1 MSQNFLFDSYAFS
14 LNPDGSV
21 RVTDN
26 SNSTTA
32 VLPANI
38 WKLLTTLTPA
48 ECLAVRDGVAALA
61 TTRSHATDSGPADG
75 DDHEHEIPE
84 GAQKLSVRARVVVP
98 GPLLIQNREVAVAG
112 LKVVTFRS
120 DPTNV
125 PRATDGRARAAEE
138 TILGIVVHTVKG
150 TKGPLREGKRNSDR
164 VYDYA
169 RYQATTTRE
178 VSWHFTVG
186 TDATVVQSADTNWL
200 CWHAGHVNSRT
211 IGIELVQDNDGSL
224 YTLQI
229 DAAVALIETL
239 CRELG
244 ISRRTPMRA
253 GKPFAGLLLPD
264 DFFSGVY
271 GHRNVWT
278 LTNGRKV
285 ATRGPGDPG
294 DPIFNALIRA
304 GFLSVEI

>member
-26 SNSTTA
+26 NNSTSA
-32 VLPANI
+32 VLPPTI
-38 WKLLTTLTPA
+38 WKILTTLTPA
-48 ECLAVRDGVAALA
+48 ECFAVRDGVAALGS
-61 TTRSHATDSGPADG
+61 TTASTAGSGPAHG
-75 DDHEHEIPE
+75 DDHDAEIPE
-84 GAQKLSVRARVVVP
+84 GMQKLSVRARTVVV
-98 GPLLIQNREVAVAG
+98 GPLLVQGREVSVSG
-112 LKVVTFRS
+112 LKIVTFRS

-125 PRATDGRARAAEE
+125 PQTRDGRLRTAEE
-138 TILGIVVHTVKG
+138 TVLGIVVHTVKG
-150 TKGPLREGKRNSDR
+150 TKGPLREGKRNTDR

-186 TDATVVQSADTNWL
+186 TDATVAQSADTNWL

-211 IGIELVQDNDGSL
+211 VGIELVQDNDGSL
-224 YTLQI
+224 YKLQI
-229 DAAVALIETL
+229 DAAVTLIETL

-244 ISRRTPMRA
+244 ISRRIPMRG

-264 DFFSGVY
+264 DLFLGVY

-294 DPIFNALIRA
+294 DAIFNALLRV
-304 GFLSVEI
+304 GFQGIEV